1 MARIILMTM
10 GEALAGLSRN
20 WRRAGLAMLGL
31 TVSVAALVTIAGIG
45 QGAQRM
51 VERQVA
57 TMGENVVVVMPALQR
72 VGLVRSAQ
80 GTAVTLTMTDAL
92 ETQRK
97 VSLIRDVCWGRR
109 DPTQVIHEQYNWR
122 LPVVGIN
129 PGCFSVRGW
138 ELEDGEPFTQ
148 VEMEQNA
155 LVAVLGQTAVERL
168 YGDDREP
175 VGSTIIIK
183 RVPFRVIG
191 VLRPKGPAPAGSD
204 QDDIVFIPFSTA
216 QKKVH
221 GAKFYESVE
230 AISFSIFE
238 KDDIPRA
245 VAAIRQILRDRH
257 RLHDGQPDDFT
268 VKTQLDLA
276 EVYEGASRTLVQ
288 FLLLATLIA
297 SLVGGIGIMNILL
310 VSVTERTREIGVRM
324 AVGAKRWH
332 ILMQFMIEATALSLA
347 GGCAGILVG
356 VVGASLSTELA
367 GWPTIISGTT
377 VILAFVFSLAVGV
390 FFGLYPA
397 HKASRLN
404 PIDALRYE

>member
-31 TVSVAALVTIAGIG
+31 TVSVAALVIIAGIG
-45 QGAQRM
+45 QGAQRV

-57 TMGENVVVVMPALQR
+57 TMGENVVVVMPALQS

-92 ETQRK
+92 EAQRK

-122 LPVVGIN
+122 VPVVGIN

-168 YGDDREP
+168 YGSDREP

-238 KDDIPRA
+238 RDDIPRA
-245 VAAIRQILRDRH
+245 VEAIRQILRDRH
-257 RLHDGQPDDFT
+257 RLHDEQPDDFT

-276 EVYEGASRTLVQ
+276 EVYEGASQTLVK

-324 AVGAKRWH
+324 AVGAKRRH

-377 VILAFVFSLAVGV
+377 VILAFVLSLVVGV